1 MKEVYVI
8 HCENEN
14 EILSTEL
21 LLKTIKHFDSSRQII
36 VTTPLSADR
45 FSVGIV
51 VNEYTDTNNPT
62 LNYFKAIVDV
72 DCDRAIYF
80 KSDQLLT
87 HFSSECWEAL
97 RNLSSIVTLKTRFSF
112 SGETINPALYY
123 QDNINI
129 NNLSTTKNVNAVF
142 FDFTKT
148 ARQLLGFCID
158 FSSDYNYKNIRTYI
172 TEQIN
177 NGTQINLPTFPEYIW
192 PSWVLSY
199 VSLVF
204 EEEFI
209 EFDFLENIDVS
220 KQEYNTGD
228 HIWSSRSWNKFLSY
242 WISDHGQIKIE
253 NFIQSGLL
261 KYQTT
266 AWLDDI
272 IIDKLQ
278 TAYGN

>member
-14 EILSTEL
+14 EILSAEL
-21 LLKTIKHFDSSRQII
+21 LSKTITHFDSSRQVVI
-36 VTTPLSADR
+36 TTPVSASQ
-45 FSVGIV
+45 FSAGVN
-51 VNEYTDTNNPT
+51 VNEYTDTGNPT

-87 HFSSECWEAL
+87 HFSSECWETL

-112 SGETINPALYY
+112 SGETIEPSVYY
-123 QDNINI
+123 QDSINI

-158 FSSDYNYKNIRTYI
+158 FSSDYNYKNIKTYI
-172 TEQIN
+172 TDQIN
-177 NGTQINLPTFPEYIW
+177 NGVQISLPTFPEFIW

-204 EEEFI
+204 EDEFI

-228 HIWSSRSWNKFLSY
+228 HTWSSRSWNKFLSY

-261 KYQTT
+261 RYQTT

>member
-14 EILSTEL
+14 EILSAEL
-21 LLKTIKHFDSSRQII
+21 LLKTIKHFDSSRKVI
-36 VTTPLSADR
+36 VTTPLSASR
-45 FSVGIV
+45 FSDD
-51 VNEYTDTNNPT
+51 VNVNIYSDTGNPT

-72 DCDRAIYF
+72 DCDRVIYF

-87 HFSSECWEAL
+87 HFSSECWETL

-112 SGETINPALYY
+112 SGETIDPSVYY
-123 QDNINI
+123 QDNINL

-142 FDFTKT
+142 FDFTKN
-148 ARQLLGFCID
+148 ARQLIGFCID
-158 FSSDYNYKNIRTYI
+158 FSSDYNYKNIKTYI
-172 TEQIN
+172 ADQIN
-177 NGTQINLPTFPEYIW
+177 NGVQISLPAFPEYIW

-199 VSLVF
+199 VSLIF

-228 HIWSSRSWNKFLSY
+228 HTWSSRGWNKFLSY

>member
-1 MKEVYVI
+1 MKEVYII

-14 EILSTEL
+14 EILPAEL
-21 LLKTIKHFDSSRQII
+21 LSKTIKHFDASRQVI
-36 VTTPLSADR
+36 VTTSVPATS
-45 FSVGIV
+45 FSDGVD
-51 VNEYTDTNNPT
+51 VNIYLDTGNPT
-62 LNYFKAIVDV
+62 LNYFKAIVDIE
-72 DCDRAIYF
+72 CDRAIYF
-80 KSDQLLT
+80 KPDQLLT
-87 HFSSECWEAL
+87 HFSNECWETL

-112 SGETINPALYY
+112 AGETIEPTVYY
-123 QDNINI
+123 QDSINI

-142 FDFTKT
+142 FDFTKN

-158 FSSDYNYKNIRTYI
+158 FSSDYNYKNIKTYI
-172 TEQIN
+172 SDQIN
-177 NGTQINLPTFPEYIW
+177 NGVQISLPTFPEYIW

-199 VSLVF
+199 VSLIF

-220 KQEYNTGD
+220 KQDYNTGD
-228 HIWSSRSWNKFLSY
+228 HVWSSRSWNKFLSY
-242 WISDHGQIKIE
+242 WISDQGQIKIE